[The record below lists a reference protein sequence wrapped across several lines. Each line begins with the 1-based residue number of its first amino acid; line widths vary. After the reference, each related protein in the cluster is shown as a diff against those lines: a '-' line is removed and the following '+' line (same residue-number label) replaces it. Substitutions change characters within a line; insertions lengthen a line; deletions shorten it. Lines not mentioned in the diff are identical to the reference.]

1 MSVSAWTKSS
11 CWLNRKLELM
21 MWENTSG
28 CRGRVCV
35 FRGSRDVDSSKLR
48 THFQPG
54 GTRGKHRGKHRAKG
68 LAPGTLERCNATT
81 DTNCR
86 EGAANHSSSLLQ
98 GVYVLQCF
106 HLKSFHINC
115 VCGHCDAPCRWFNA
129 LGRPQSLIRGCI
141 FISFCLQLELL
152 EITYGE
158 NASLSSWQTS
168 SLMRSLQVHSLTDA

>member
-1 MSVSAWTKSS
+1 MLTEQEVGTDDVGKYEWLPWPCVRVQRKSW
-11 CWLNRKLELM
+11 CWLIKIK
-21 MWENTSG
+21 NTFSARRNKREAQRETQSEG
-28 CRGRVCV
+28 PR
-35 FRGSRDVDSSKLR
+35 
-48 THFQPG
+48 
-54 GTRGKHRGKHRAKG
+54 
-68 LAPGTLERCNATT
+68 PGTLERCNATT
-81 DTNCR
+81 DTNRR

-98 GVYVLQCF
+98 GVCVLQCF
-106 HLKSFHINC
+106 HLKSFHVNC